1 MIKRFIRKDKEKFYG
16 GEIVGEFSNE
26 ELIKGLILLKED
38 DYKVDS
44 MNINEL
50 NDVCMVVA
58 DNKKREVRFLK
69 KFYIV
74 EIKQNKIFED
84 AKSAEEYRN
93 KHDGTLRTFTNELR
107 EKRKEI
113 IDYNFDFTSY

>member
-1 MIKRFIRKDKEKFYG
+1 MIKRFIRKDKEKFFG
-16 GEIVGEFSNE
+16 GEIAGEISDE
-26 ELIKGLILLKED
+26 ELIKGVILLKEY

-44 MNINEL
+44 MNINEF
-50 NDVCMVVA
+50 NYVCMVVV

-74 EIKQNKIFED
+74 EVKQNKIFED

-107 EKRKEI
+107 DKRKQK
-113 IDYNFDFTSY
+113 IDDSFDFTSY